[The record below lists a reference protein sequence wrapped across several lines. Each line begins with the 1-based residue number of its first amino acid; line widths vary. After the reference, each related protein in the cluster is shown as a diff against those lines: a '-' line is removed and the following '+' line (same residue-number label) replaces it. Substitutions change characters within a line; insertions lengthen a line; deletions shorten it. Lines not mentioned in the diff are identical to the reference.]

1 MFTTVK
7 RVQPP
12 AKLLIEFRR
21 LRAFDLITLFWKP
34 QRFPDDFARRAIGSG
49 FRLSSNELP

>member
-12 AKLLIEFRR
+12 AKFLIEFRR
-21 LRAFDLITLFWKP
+21 LRAFDLITLF
-34 QRFPDDFARRAIGSG
+34 
-49 FRLSSNELP
+49 